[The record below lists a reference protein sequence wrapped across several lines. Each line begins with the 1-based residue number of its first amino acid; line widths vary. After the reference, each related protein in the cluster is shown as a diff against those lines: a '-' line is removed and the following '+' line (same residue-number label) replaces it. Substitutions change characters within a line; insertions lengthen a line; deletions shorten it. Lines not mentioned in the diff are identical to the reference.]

1 MSSARWRPFCLGLN
15 VLIQSEM
22 HLDMHWCLYIGDECH
37 LCFQTSTNSNGKRQ
51 SCIDIFE
58 LAKCSSVWLK
68 LHLSYVYLWWRYSDR
83 KLIIANSRWWRS
95 RLVPNE
101 VILTLLPKCR
111 RQVVIQTHTYFYIL
125 YFWTSQRFELN
136 TTRVTTKRIFV
147 FIFLGICD
155 NDINEN
161 LSGCVA
167 YLNCRTN
174 LNLLEKNNIQL
185 SFHFS
190 QKKKISRLSG
200 VYTL

>member
-1 MSSARWRPFCLGLN
+1 MSVYRGWMSPLLPNQHQFERQAPG
-15 VLIQSEM
+15 
-22 HLDMHWCLYIGDECH
+22 
-37 LCFQTSTNSNGKRQ
+37 GKRQ

-68 LHLSYVYLWWRYSDR
+68 LHLSYLYLWWRYSDR

-95 RLVPNE
+95 RLVPNK
-101 VILTLLPKCR
+101 VILTLLPKRR

-136 TTRVTTKRIFV
+136 TTKVTTKRIFV
-147 FIFLGICD
+147 FTFLGICD

-161 LSGCVA
+161 LSGSVA
-167 YLNCRTN
+167 YLNCRCLTN
-174 LNLLEKNNIQL
+174 HILLEKNNIQL
-185 SFHFS
+185 SFYFS